1 MAKPTILAVDDD
13 RTVLNSVDRDL
24 RQKYGRDYRI
34 IKAESGLSAIDVL
47 KQLQQRG
54 ETVALFVVDQ
64 RMPNMT
70 GVQFLEQATPIFPEA
85 RKVLLT
91 AYADTEAA
99 INAINKVGL
108 DYYLMK
114 PWDPPEENFYPV
126 LDSLIEELRSNVQM
140 PFEGIRLVGTLW
152 SSACHEL
159 KDFLGRNSLPYQW
172 LDIERDQAARQLLE
186 TAAIDELH
194 VPVVFFPDGS
204 VMVQPGLKQ
213 LAEKAGLRTHA
224 ENPFYDVIIIGG
236 GPA

>member
-126 LDSLIEELRSNVQM
+126 LDSLIEEWRSNVQM